1 MIKIYVLVKY
11 DDVWNKT
18 KKILDVKFHIKLAYD
33 EKYIK
38 TKLKRFY
45 DVVSTDF
52 LDNKIT
58 KESIHYTRI
67 AAINIDSVIKIDK
80 KNILDGNLV
89 LVDSDD
95 SDDSVDSKDFKE
107 NANSKRLH

>member
-38 TKLKRFY
+38 TK
-45 DVVSTDF
+45 V
-52 LDNKIT
+52 KIFNGAVNTFFFQTT
-58 KESIHYTRI
+58 KLQ
-67 AAINIDSVIKIDK
+67 K
-80 KNILDGNLV
+80 KV
-89 LVDSDD
+89 FTVF
-95 SDDSVDSKDFKE
+95 VQ
-107 NANSKRLH
+107 

>member
-38 TKLKRFY
+38 TK
-45 DVVSTDF
+45 V
-52 LDNKIT
+52 KIINGAVNTFFFQTT
-58 KESIHYTRI
+58 KLQ
-67 AAINIDSVIKIDK
+67 K
-80 KNILDGNLV
+80 KV
-89 LVDSDD
+89 FTVF
-95 SDDSVDSKDFKE
+95 V
-107 NANSKRLH
+107 

>member
-38 TKLKRFY
+38 TK
-45 DVVSTDF
+45 V
-52 LDNKIT
+52 KIFNGAVNT
-58 KESIHYTRI
+58 FFFSHDKTPEESIHCICIATANMVSDMRI
-67 AAINIDSVIKIDK
+67 DENT
-80 KNILDGNLV
+80 IL
-89 LVDSDD
+89 
-95 SDDSVDSKDFKE
+95 KFI
-107 NANSKRLH
+107 

>member
-1 MIKIYVLVKY
+1 M
-11 DDVWNKT
+11 
-18 KKILDVKFHIKLAYD
+18 
-33 EKYIK
+33 
-38 TKLKRFY
+38 
-45 DVVSTDF
+45 VSTDF

-67 AAINIDSVIKIDK
+67 AAINIYSVIKIDK